1 MAQLQHV
8 AIPAPHGRLEGL
20 LRLPD
25 QQAPAQM
32 VAVVCHPHPVYG
44 GTMHNK
50 TVFRLAQA
58 LNAVGMPTLRFNFR
72 GVGESTGSYDEG
84 QGEQDDVRAA
94 LDYAQAQFPDA
105 PLCVAGFSF
114 GSWVGLPVG
123 CADERVRQLV
133 GAGVPTRLLSA
144 PTLAQCVKPKLIVQG
159 ERDQYGP
166 QSDLLPWF
174 EALPEPKH
182 LEVVAGSDHFFTDH
196 LDALSEAV
204 TRYFAQRA
212 AESGKKGGI

>member
-1 MAQLQHV
+1 MMQLQHV
-8 AIPAPHGRLEGL
+8 EIPAPHGKLEGL

-25 QQAPAQM
+25 QEGLSQM

-58 LNAVGMPTLRFNFR
+58 LNQVGMPALRFNFR

-84 QGEQDDVRAA
+84 RGEQDDVRAA

-123 CADERVRQLV
+123 CADERVKQLV
-133 GAGVPTRLLSA
+133 GAGLPTRLLSVQ
-144 PTLAQCVKPKLIVQG
+144 TLAQCAKPKLIVQG
-159 ERDQYGP
+159 ELDQYGP
-166 QSDLLPWF
+166 QGELRPWF
-174 EALPEPKH
+174 ESLPAPKH
-182 LEVVAGSDHFFTDH
+182 LEVVPGSDHFFTNH
-196 LDALSEAV
+196 LDALAEAV
-204 TRYFAQRA
+204 RRYFTRQ
-212 AESGKKGGI
+212 AEEMGETRGG

>member
-8 AIPAPHGRLEGL
+8 EIPAPHGRLEGL

-25 QQAPAQM
+25 GEGTSQM
-32 VAVVCHPHPVYG
+32 AAVVCHPHPVYG

-58 LNAVGMPTLRFNFR
+58 LNAVGMPALRFNFR
-72 GVGESTGSYDEG
+72 GVGESTGTYGEG
-84 QGEQDDVRAA
+84 EGEQDDVRAA
-94 LDYAQAQFPDA
+94 LDFIQGQFPDA

-114 GSWVGLPVG
+114 GSWVGLRVG

-133 GAGVPTRLLSA
+133 GAGVPTRLLSTQA
-144 PTLAQCVKPKLIVQG
+144 LAQCAKPKLIVQG
-159 ERDQYGP
+159 ELDQYGP
-166 QSDLLPWF
+166 QGDLLPWF
-174 EALPEPKH
+174 ESIPEPKH
-182 LEVVAGSDHFFTDH
+182 LEVVAGSDHYFTNH

-204 TRYFAQRA
+204 TRYFKRQG
-212 AESGKKGGI
+212 EV

>member
-8 AIPAPHGRLEGL
+8 EIPAPHGRLEGL

-25 QQAPAQM
+25 QEGASQM

-58 LNAVGMPTLRFNFR
+58 LNAVGMPALRFNFR
-72 GVGESTGSYDEG
+72 GVGESTGTYDEG
-84 QGEQDDVRAA
+84 EGEQDDVRAA
-94 LDYAQAQFPDA
+94 LDFLEGQFPDA

-114 GSWVGLPVG
+114 GSWVGLRVG

-133 GAGVPTRLLSA
+133 GAGVPTRLLSTQA
-144 PTLAQCVKPKLIVQG
+144 LAQCARPKLIVQG
-159 ERDQYGP
+159 ELDQYGP
-166 QSDLLPWF
+166 QGDLLPWF
-174 EALPEPKH
+174 ETIPEPKH
-182 LEVVAGSDHFFTDH
+182 LEVVAGSDHYFTNH
-196 LDALSEAV
+196 LDALSDAV
-204 TRYFAQRA
+204 TRYFRQRA
-212 AESGKKGGI
+212 TRGEK

>member
-1 MAQLQHV
+1 MAQLQHIE
-8 AIPAPHGRLEGL
+8 IPAPHGRLEGL

-25 QQAPAQM
+25 QEGTPQM

-72 GVGESTGSYDEG
+72 GVGQSTGSYDEG

-94 LDYAQAQFPDA
+94 LDYVQAQFPDA

-114 GSWVGLPVG
+114 GSWVGLRVG
-123 CADERVRQLV
+123 CADERVSQLV
-133 GAGVPTRLLSA
+133 GAGVPTTLLSVQA
-144 PTLAQCVKPKLIVQG
+144 LAQCAKPKLIVQG
-159 ERDQYGP
+159 ELDQYGP
-166 QSDLLPWF
+166 QGDLLPWF
-174 EALPEPKH
+174 ESIPEPKH

-196 LDALSEAV
+196 LDALAEAV
-204 TRYFAQRA
+204 TRYFKQQAAQER
-212 AESGKKGGI
+212 ES

>member
-8 AIPAPHGRLEGL
+8 GIPAPHGRLEGL

-25 QQAPAQM
+25 EAGTLQM
-32 VAVVCHPHPVYG
+32 VAVVCHPHPIYG

-72 GVGESTGSYDEG
+72 SVGESTGTYDEG
-84 QGEQDDVRAA
+84 EGEQDDVRAA
-94 LDYAQAQFPDA
+94 LDYIQGQFPDA

-114 GSWVGLPVG
+114 GSWVGLRVG
-123 CADERVRQLV
+123 CADERVNQLV
-133 GAGVPTRLLSA
+133 GAGVPTRLLSVQA
-144 PTLAQCVKPKLIVQG
+144 LAQCTKPKLIVQG
-159 ERDQYGP
+159 ELDQYGP
-166 QSDLLPWF
+166 QEDLLPWF

-182 LEVVAGSDHFFTDH
+182 LEVVAGSDHFFTEH

-204 TRYFAQRA
+204 TRYFKQQG
-212 AESGKKGGI
+212 EK

>member
-8 AIPAPHGRLEGL
+8 EIPAPHGRLEGL

-25 QQAPAQM
+25 QEGVSQM

-72 GVGESTGSYDEG
+72 GVGESTGAYDEG
-84 QGEQDDVRAA
+84 EGEQDDVRAA
-94 LDYAQAQFPDA
+94 LDYVQAQFPDA

-114 GSWVGLPVG
+114 GSWVGLRVG
-123 CADERVRQLV
+123 CVDERVSQLV
-133 GAGVPTRLLSA
+133 GAGVPTRLLSVQA
-144 PTLAQCVKPKLIVQG
+144 LAQCARPKLIVQG
-159 ERDQYGP
+159 ELDQYGP
-166 QSDLLPWF
+166 QGDLLPWF
-174 EALPEPKH
+174 ESIPEPKH

-204 TRYFAQRA
+204 TRYFAQQ
-212 AESGKKGGI
+212 KGM

>member
-8 AIPAPHGRLEGL
+8 EIPAPHGRLEGL

-25 QQAPAQM
+25 EEGASQM

-58 LNAVGMPTLRFNFR
+58 LNEVGMPTLRFNFR

-84 QGEQDDVRAA
+84 EGEQDDVRAA
-94 LDYAQAQFPDA
+94 LDFLQGQFPDA

-114 GSWVGLPVG
+114 GSWVGLRVG

-133 GAGVPTRLLSA
+133 GAGVPTRLLSVQA
-144 PTLAQCVKPKLIVQG
+144 LAQCARPKLIVQG
-159 ERDQYGP
+159 ELDQYGP
-166 QSDLLPWF
+166 QGDLLPWF
-174 EALPEPKH
+174 ESIPEPKH
-182 LEVVAGSDHFFTDH
+182 LEVVVGSDHYFTNH
-196 LDALSEAV
+196 LDALSDAV
-204 TRYFAQRA
+204 TRYFRQQAAQG
-212 AESGKKGGI
+212 EE

>member
-8 AIPAPHGRLEGL
+8 EIPAPHGRLEGL

-25 QQAPAQM
+25 EEGASQM
-32 VAVVCHPHPVYG
+32 VAVVCHPHPIYG

-72 GVGESTGSYDEG
+72 GVGESTGTYDEG
-84 QGEQDDVRAA
+84 EGEQDDVRAA
-94 LDYAQAQFPDA
+94 LDYIQGQFPDA

-114 GSWVGLPVG
+114 GSWVGLRVG
-123 CADERVRQLV
+123 CADERVNQLV
-133 GAGVPTRLLSA
+133 GAGVPTRLLSVEA
-144 PTLAQCVKPKLIVQG
+144 LAQCAKPKLIVQG
-159 ERDQYGP
+159 ELDQYGP
-166 QSDLLPWF
+166 QGDLLPWF
-174 EALPEPKH
+174 KSIPEPKH

-204 TRYFAQRA
+204 TRYFQQHTAQGQ
-212 AESGKKGGI
+212 E

>member
-8 AIPAPHGRLEGL
+8 EIPAPHGRLEGL

-25 QQAPAQM
+25 EEGASQM

-84 QGEQDDVRAA
+84 EGEQDDVRAA
-94 LDYAQAQFPDA
+94 LDFLQGQFPDA

-114 GSWVGLPVG
+114 GSWVGLRVG

-133 GAGVPTRLLSA
+133 GAGVPTRLLSVQA
-144 PTLAQCVKPKLIVQG
+144 LAQCARPKLIVQG
-159 ERDQYGP
+159 ELDQYGP
-166 QSDLLPWF
+166 QGDLLPWF
-174 EALPEPKH
+174 ESIPEPKH
-182 LEVVAGSDHFFTDH
+182 LEVVVGSDHYFTNH
-196 LDALSEAV
+196 LDALSDAV
-204 TRYFAQRA
+204 TRYFRQQAAQG
-212 AESGKKGGI
+212 EE